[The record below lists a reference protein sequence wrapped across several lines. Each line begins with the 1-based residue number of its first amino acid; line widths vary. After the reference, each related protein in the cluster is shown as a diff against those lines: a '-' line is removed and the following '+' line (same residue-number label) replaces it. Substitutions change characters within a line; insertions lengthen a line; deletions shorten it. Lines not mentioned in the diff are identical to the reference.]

1 MTSPE
6 SPTSQRLLT
15 GCRDLGALL
24 DDFQAEQIFLV
35 ADAIG
40 YESSGAAAVLEPI
53 LRGRLAG
60 RFEVNE
66 PNPQWPGVLDCAGAM
81 SEAQAGAV
89 LAVGGGTAMDVAKLG
104 NWLAAQPV
112 EPETILESPPE
123 QPASAPPVIAVP
135 TTAGSG
141 SEATQFAVV
150 YRDGEKHSVAHASLR
165 PAAAIV
171 DPALTANLPADLTA
185 HSGLDALCQSIES
198 IWSIHATEDS
208 LASAR
213 AALALTWQN
222 LEAAVN
228 DPTPAAR
235 SAMAWGAHLAG
246 QAINLTQ
253 TTAPHA
259 LSYTLTSSFG
269 IPHGAAVA
277 LTLGP
282 VLAFNANVTAA
293 DCTDP
298 RGPEAVHSRL
308 ALICETLGAANP
320 AEACALFQK
329 KVEAVNCPASLSA
342 AGLTSGGEVETICAR
357 VNLQRLANNPRR
369 LSVGDI
375 RELLEGMGN

>member
-6 SPTSQRLLT
+6 MTTAQRILT
-15 GCRDLGALL
+15 ECHGLGALL
-24 DDFQAEQIFLV
+24 DELRAESVFLV
-35 ADAIG
+35 ADATG
-40 YESSGAAAVLEPI
+40 YEASGASAILEPI

-60 RFEVNE
+60 RFDVNE
-66 PNPQWPGVLDCAGAM
+66 PNPQWQGVLDCARALGEAGTGAI
-81 SEAQAGAV
+81 

-104 NWLAAQPV
+104 NWLAAQSA
-112 EPETILESPPE
+112 EPEAVLENPPE
-123 QPASAPPVIAVP
+123 QPEAAPPVIAVP

-171 DPALTANLPADLTA
+171 DPALTANLPKLLSA
-185 HSGLDALCQSIES
+185 HSGLDALCQAIES

-208 LASAR
+208 LAPAR
-213 AALALTWQN
+213 AALVLTWQN
-222 LEAAVN
+222 LEAVVN
-228 DPTPAAR
+228 EPTPVAR

-259 LSYTLTSSFG
+259 LSYTLTSAFG
-269 IPHGAAVA
+269 IPHGSAVA

-282 VLAFNANVTAA
+282 MLAFNANLNED
-293 DCTDP
+293 DCADP
-298 RGPEAVHSRL
+298 RGPEAARSRL

-329 KVEAVNCPASLSA
+329 KVEAVDCPASLSA
-342 AGLTSGGEVETICAR
+342 AGVTDAAEVEQICAR

-369 LSVGDI
+369 LTAADI
-375 RELLEGMGN
+375 RELLERIGS